1 MGRWAARKA
10 SCSYLGISDLVGT
23 VVGWAGAVDE
33 RKARSYVDLPGTLA
47 RGRHASS
54 VAVGTRLCWT
64 LETSDAFYAEKYW
77 TEVGD

>member
-10 SCSYLGISDLVGT
+10 SCIYLGISDLVGT
-23 VVGWAGAVDE
+23 VVDRADAPHE
-33 RKARSYVDLPGTLA
+33 RKAGSDVGLPSALA
-47 RGRHASS
+47 RCRHASS